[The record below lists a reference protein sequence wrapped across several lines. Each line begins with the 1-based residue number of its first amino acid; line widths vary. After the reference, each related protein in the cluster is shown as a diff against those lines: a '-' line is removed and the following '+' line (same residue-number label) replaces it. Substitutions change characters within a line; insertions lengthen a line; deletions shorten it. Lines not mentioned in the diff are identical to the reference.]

1 MGAKTKRPQ
10 ILDCYDLLERLIY
23 EEEDL
28 IFEIEPELFSISTII
43 ISYEIVSL
51 LNIGVLKIKISIE
64 SNLEQGTSY

>member
-1 MGAKTKRPQ
+1 LGAKTKRPQ